1 MENMKDF
8 FFDDGA
14 EPGFGS
20 EEMLIKA
27 LSAGVG
33 TNAATFT
40 GGRALQPEDCETTL
54 VNVMREDQ
62 DDFKLMNTL
71 KKTPVKSTVHQF
83 NLRLDVGD
91 EDSGFVEEGGVAPDN
106 SQDIRRATRDMK
118 YIQKRGEVTEQAI
131 VADTFEPAF
140 EAEKIACTLST
151 LRTAEKYCFHG
162 DSAVVPKQFDGLIA
176 QIKAAPSA
184 KRNIYDLRGR
194 SIRDEGEGIFTR
206 MAENIADQGGAANKV
221 FYPLILGDDIQALCR
236 DRLRFGTEDERM
248 AAVFKTYPTLYGSL
262 SIAEDAGPDKMFK
275 PKGVIKPGGIV
286 GKAGSFPNKP
296 ASVTLSAAAATSG
309 TSRFLASDGGNYT
322 YLVYAINEYG
332 ISEGTSPSA
341 AVAVA
346 AGDAVNIAITPNAVN
361 SGTGFI
367 ICRSIKGG
375 TAVMEMVRIGRDEQ
389 NTATVYIDLN
399 EDLPGTAE
407 MLFITEKKMQAV
419 AEFLQFLPLR
429 LYRMYPTDR
438 LVTPF
443 IMALWGSPSLKAP
456 HWCGVVKNIAYRG
469 GFYG

>member
-1 MENMKDF
+1 MDNLKDF
-8 FFDDGA
+8 FFEEGA
-14 EPGFGS
+14 EAGYGS

-27 LSAGVG
+27 LSAGYG
-33 TNAATFT
+33 TNAADFT

-54 VNVMREDQ
+54 VNVMREDH

-71 KKTPVKSTVHQF
+71 KKTPVKSTVHQA

-91 EDSGFVEEGGVAPDN
+91 EDSGFVAEGGIAPDN
-106 SQDIRRATRDMK
+106 SQDIRRITRDMK

-176 QIKAAPSA
+176 QIKNAPAA
-184 KRNIYDLRGR
+184 KRNVYDLRGR
-194 SIRDEGEGIFTR
+194 SIGAEGEGIFTR
-206 MAENIADQGGAANKV
+206 MAEHIADQGGAANKV

-262 SIAEDAGPDKMFK
+262 SIAQDAGPDKMFK
-275 PKGVIKPGGIV
+275 PKGVIKPGGII
-286 GKAGSFPNKP
+286 GKAGSIPNKP
-296 ASVTLSAAAATSG
+296 ATVTAVAAADASG
-309 TSRFLASDGGNYT
+309 ESKFVAADAGNLT
-322 YLVYAINEYG
+322 YMVHSINEYG
-332 ISEGTSPSA
+332 ISEGTGPAA

-346 AGDAVNIAITPNAVN
+346 AGNKVTITITPTATNP
-361 SGTGFI
+361 GTGFI
-367 ICRSIKGG
+367 ICRSVKGG
-375 TAVMEMVRIGRDEQ
+375 ATVMEMVRIGRDEK
-389 NTATVYIDLN
+389 NETTVYIDLN
-399 EDLPGTAE
+399 DDLPGTAE
-407 MLFITEKKMQAV
+407 MLFITEKKMQTV
-419 AEFLQFLPLR
+419 VELLQFLPLR
-429 LYRMYPTDR
+429 LYRMYPTDK

>member
-1 MENMKDF
+1 MDNMKDF
-8 FFDDGA
+8 FYEESA

-27 LSAGVG
+27 LSAGYG
-33 TNAATFT
+33 TDAAQFT

-62 DDFKLMNTL
+62 SDFKLMNTL
-71 KKTPVKSTVHQF
+71 KKTPVKSTVHQA
-83 NLRLDVGD
+83 NLRLDIGD
-91 EDSGFVEEGGVAPDN
+91 EDSGFVSEGGIAPDN
-106 SQDIRRATRDMK
+106 NQDIRRITRDMK
-118 YIQKRGEVTEQAI
+118 YIQKRGEVTEQAV

-176 QIKAAPSA
+176 QIKAAPA
-184 KRNIYDLRGR
+184 VKRNIYDMRGR
-194 SIRDEGEGIFTR
+194 SIQAEGESIFTR

-236 DRLRFGTEDERM
+236 DRLRFGIEDDRM

-262 SIAEDAGPDKMFK
+262 SIADDAGPDKMFK
-275 PKGVIKPGGIV
+275 PKGVVKPGGII
-286 GKAGSFPNKP
+286 GHAGGIPNKP
-296 ASVTLSAAAATSG
+296 VSAALSAAASG
-309 TSRFLASDGGNYT
+309 QSQFLAADAGNYT
-322 YLVYAINEYG
+322 YLVHAINEYG
-332 ISEGTSPSA
+332 ISEGVSPA
-341 AVAVA
+341 APVAVA
-346 AGDAVNIAITPNAVN
+346 AGDAVAITITPAATNP
-361 SGTGFI
+361 GTGFI
-367 ICRSIKGG
+367 ICRSVKGG
-375 TAVMEMVRIGRDEQ
+375 TSVMEMVRIGKDEQ
-389 NTATVYIDLN
+389 NTTTVYSDLN
-399 EDLPGTAE
+399 DNLPGTAE
-407 MLFITEKKMQAV
+407 MLFITEKKMQTV
-419 AEFLQFLPLR
+419 VEFLQFLPLR

-443 IMALWGSPSLKAP
+443 IMALWGSPSMKAP

-469 GFYG
+469 GLYA